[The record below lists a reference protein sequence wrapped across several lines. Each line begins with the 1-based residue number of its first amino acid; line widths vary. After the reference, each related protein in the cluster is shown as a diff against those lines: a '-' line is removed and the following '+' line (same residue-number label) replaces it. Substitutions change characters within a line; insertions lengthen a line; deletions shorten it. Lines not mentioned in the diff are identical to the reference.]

1 MQGAPGTSN
10 SYDVGV
16 SALGIDTL
24 VMGQKLTE
32 GSVIRRRDNM
42 DGSTLRVDDAA
53 SGAGGCKHPAL
64 ETLARSRTAGLHE
77 ETECNQAGLDHSCP
91 RIESGDG
98 YNNGNPSRVGLSV
111 EQVKTSEKASSV
123 ERRDVERHDEDLY
136 WISVQVNVIGE
147 SSDECVG
154 VDVASSHGLDAL
166 REGPVRWTHRT
177 DMHPFRH

>member
-1 MQGAPGTSN
+1 
-10 SYDVGV
+10 
-16 SALGIDTL
+16 
-24 VMGQKLTE
+24 
-32 GSVIRRRDNM
+32 M

-64 ETLARSRTAGLHE
+64 ETLACSRTAGLHE

-123 ERRDVERHDEDLY
+123 ERRASSVEMLNVLTRTCTGFQYRSMSLENPPTSASGLTSLPAMGWMRFAKDLFDGHIEQICILSDIERMKSEAEELRVERTPRCEY
-136 WISVQVNVIGE
+136 N
-147 SSDECVG
+147 
-154 VDVASSHGLDAL
+154 
-166 REGPVRWTHRT
+166 
-177 DMHPFRH
+177 